1 MKKKILLRGLLGAP
15 LGIAIS
21 YLITVIISLS
31 IGNGLFYPVTPQ
43 LIEMTGSELNAV
55 LLQTLLS
62 CIVGAGFAM
71 ASVIWDMDA
80 WSLAKQ
86 SGIYF
91 AIICVVMFPIS
102 YFAGWMPHTVIGTV
116 LYILIFVVIFI
127 MVWLIQYY
135 TWKNRISK
143 LNDKFKG

>member
-102 YFAGWMPHTVIGTV
+102 YFAGWMPSYSYWYSIIYIDICCNLHHGLVNPI
-116 LYILIFVVIFI
+116 LYLEE
-127 MVWLIQYY
+127 
-135 TWKNRISK
+135 
-143 LNDKFKG
+143 